1 LFFLTLFF
9 DFKSVE
15 EPMRNQKTFKSGI
28 VISFTLL
35 LVMSALGFLAES
47 YSYTAVRTD
56 GQIQGAALKRLEMD
70 SRIDAHSLGVN
81 VEDGHVK
88 IFGMV
93 DSLKEK
99 DLASLIVGSLDGVT
113 AIRNNLRIK
122 PDLDEDRGIR
132 LGIEQLIKI
141 AGLKEINSIM
151 VNVENGAVSLKGMVS
166 SRKDKIAIQKI
177 AENRPGV
184 TVVKNLLT
192 VKGIGRGDREIRKD
206 VLFYLLWS
214 PFFKK
219 DEIQVE
225 VQDGIV
231 KLDGHID
238 FLGERNILAE
248 DLGNIQGVERVNV
261 ENLSIIKKPENP
273 QTKSS

>member
-1 LFFLTLFF
+1 
-9 DFKSVE
+9 
-15 EPMRNQKTFKSGI
+15 MRNQKTFKSGI